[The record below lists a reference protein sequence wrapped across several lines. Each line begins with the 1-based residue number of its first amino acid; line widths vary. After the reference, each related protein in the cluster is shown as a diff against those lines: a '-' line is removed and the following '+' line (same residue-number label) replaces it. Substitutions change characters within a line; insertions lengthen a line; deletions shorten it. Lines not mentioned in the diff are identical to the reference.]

1 MKKFILGLLIG
12 IISSLSQSVLAN
24 KNYDDIIKVFSQ
36 KTEVIVA
43 MKEFS
48 ENFGQFR
55 SDNNLKS
62 VDELKKSV
70 FAFYDGDFAKEYK
83 ITVGKMPDLTAE
95 KSVDDDTIALQYY
108 YISNNTAKIGEKN
121 NFVDAK
127 DKSKWTKSHVKYHG
141 LLEKFT
147 NDENGFHDLFL
158 IDLSG
163 RVVYSVFKEIDFA
176 TSLIDEPYASSGL
189 GTTFTDMKDAAVG
202 EIKTSKNT
210 PYFPSYEDNAQFIGT
225 AIFEGDKKIGIMVI
239 QLPSW

>member
-1 MKKFILGLLIG
+1 MKKFVSLLIG
-12 IISSLSQSVLAN
+12 IIGLLPQSVLAN

-55 SDNNLKS
+55 SDNNLES

-70 FAFYDGDFAKEYK
+70 FAFYDGDFAQEYK
-83 ITVGKMPDLTAE
+83 STVGKMPDLTAE

-108 YISNNTAKIGEKN
+108 YISNNTAKLGEKN
-121 NFVDAK
+121 HFVDAK
-127 DKSKWTKSHVKYHG
+127 DKSKWTKSHVKYHE
-141 LLEKFT
+141 LIENFT
-147 NDENGFHDLFL
+147 HDENGFYDLLL

-163 RVVYSVFKEIDFA
+163 RVVYSVFKEIDLA
-176 TSLIDEPYASSGL
+176 TSLIDGPYASSSL
-189 GTTFTDMKDAAVG
+189 GTMFTDLKDATVG
-202 EIKTSKNT
+202 ETKTSKNT
-210 PYFPSYEDNAQFIGT
+210 PYFPSYEDNSQFIGT
-225 AIFEGDKKIGIMVI
+225 SIFEGDKKIGIMVI